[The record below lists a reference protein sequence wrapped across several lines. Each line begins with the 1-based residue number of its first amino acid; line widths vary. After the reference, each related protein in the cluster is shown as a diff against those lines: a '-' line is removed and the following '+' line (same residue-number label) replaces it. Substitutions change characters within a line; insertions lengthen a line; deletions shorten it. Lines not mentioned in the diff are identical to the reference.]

1 MVIVAAGR
9 GTRVGG
15 VVAKQFLE
23 LAGAP
28 VLLHAIRAFVS
39 HPDVAQVV
47 VVLSADDVAN
57 PPSWLA
63 AQVGELLA
71 VVAGGDERSASVAAG
86 LAALGPLCNIVLV
99 HDGARPFPPR
109 TVIDEGIAIA
119 RNGHGAVPA
128 IPVGDTIKR
137 ADDYGQVLT
146 TVAREG
152 LWHAQTPQA
161 FPRAVLERAYEA
173 AHAEGL
179 GATDDSGLVERIGE
193 RVQLIPGS
201 PRNVKITTPDDVL
214 LAQWLAAQP

>member
-1 MVIVAAGR
+1 MAAGR

-15 VVAKQFLE
+15 DVPKQFLE

-28 VLLHAIRAFVS
+28 VLLHAIRPFVS
-39 HPDVAQVV
+39 HPDICQVV
-47 VVLSADDVAN
+47 VVLSPTDAAD
-57 PPSWLA
+57 PPPWLA
-63 AQVGELLA
+63 AHVGELLA

-86 LAALGPLCNIVLV
+86 LAALGSACRIVLV

-137 ADDYGQVLT
+137 ADEYGQVLT
-146 TVAREG
+146 TVARDG
-152 LWHAQTPQA
+152 LWRAQTPQV
-161 FPRAVLERAYEA
+161 FPREVLVRAHA
-173 AHAEGL
+173 AAQAEGL
-179 GATDDSGLVERIGE
+179 CATDDAGLVERIGE
-193 RVQLIPGS
+193 RIQLIPGS

-214 LAQWLAAQP
+214 MARWLAAQR